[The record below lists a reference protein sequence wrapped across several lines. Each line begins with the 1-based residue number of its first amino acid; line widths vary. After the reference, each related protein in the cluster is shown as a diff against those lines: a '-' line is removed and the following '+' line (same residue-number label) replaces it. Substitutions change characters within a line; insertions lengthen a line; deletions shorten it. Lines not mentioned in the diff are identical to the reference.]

1 MLSLTA
7 IVQLLSALGAGAII
21 TQLVNGLMSRRIR
34 SAQAHHEEVNVARD
48 MGEVFGKLVDRLD
61 ARVLDAE
68 NRAEFWRDRAV
79 RLEIENAE
87 LRAPIRTEKQ
97 T

>member
-1 MLSLTA
+1 MQ
-7 IVQLLSALGAGAII
+7 V
-21 TQLVNGLMSRRIR
+21 VNGFLSRRLR
-34 SAQAHHEEVNVARD
+34 SAQAEHEEVAVARD
-48 MGEVFGKLVDRLD
+48 VGEVFGRLVDRLD
-61 ARVLDAE
+61 ARVLEAE

-87 LRAPIRTEKQ
+87 LRSLRTEK

>member
-1 MLSLTA
+1 MSLTA
-7 IVQLLSALGAGAII
+7 IIQLLSALGAGALL

-34 SAQAHHEEVNVARD
+34 TAQAHHEEVNVARD
-48 MGEVFGKLVDRLD
+48 MGEVFGRLVDRLD
-61 ARVLDAE
+61 ARVLEAE

-79 RLEIENAE
+79 RLEVENVE
-87 LRAPIRTEKQ
+87 LRTLRTETK

>member
-1 MLSLTA
+1 MSAAA
-7 IVQLLSALGAGAII
+7 IIQLLSALGAGAVL
-21 TQLVNGLMSRRIR
+21 TQLVNGLLSRRMNT
-34 SAQAHHEEVNVARD
+34 AQAEHEEVNVARD
-48 MGEVFGKLVDRLD
+48 VGEVFGRLVDRLD
-61 ARVLDAE
+61 ARVLEAE

-87 LRAPIRTEKQ
+87 LRTLRSEK